1 MCANGCTKRQ
11 LISHA
16 SHHLQHRTQVKGE
29 LDNVNSHVTAED
41 ALKRR
46 LTRELKLGSAVPP
59 VLDYVANVVKLE
71 KLRLK
76 EKNESKR
83 IEVRASA
90 CSARL
95 PPHLCPLL
103 CFMMSRFQFSIVHAE
118 CNLVDTTCLT
128 SAQHRNSTMRLQPCQ
143 PPALMPVDCR

>member
-1 MCANGCTKRQ
+1 M
-11 LISHA
+11 
-16 SHHLQHRTQVKGE
+16 KGE

-46 LTRELKLGSAVPP
+46 LIRELKLGSAVPP

-83 IEVRASA
+83 IQVSGLRHWPAAASRYQH
-90 CSARL
+90 CSA
-95 PPHLCPLL
+95 
-103 CFMMSRFQFSIVHAE
+103 V
-118 CNLVDTTCLT
+118 
-128 SAQHRNSTMRLQPCQ
+128 
-143 PPALMPVDCR
+143 

>member
-1 MCANGCTKRQ
+1 
-11 LISHA
+11 L
-16 SHHLQHRTQVKGE
+16 QVKGE

-46 LTRELKLGSAVPP
+46 LIRELKLGSAVPP

-83 IEVRASA
+83 IQVSG
-90 CSARL
+90 
-95 PPHLCPLL
+95 HW
-103 CFMMSRFQFSIVHAE
+103 Q
-118 CNLVDTTCLT
+118 
-128 SAQHRNSTMRLQPCQ
+128 
-143 PPALMPVDCR
+143 

>member
-1 MCANGCTKRQ
+1 
-11 LISHA
+11 
-16 SHHLQHRTQVKGE
+16 VKGE

-46 LTRELKLGSAVPP
+46 LIRELKLGSAVPP

-83 IEVRASA
+83 IQVSGLKP
-90 CSARL
+90 ARCGQ
-95 PPHLCPLL
+95 PSPTLL
-103 CFMMSRFQFSIVHAE
+103 C
-118 CNLVDTTCLT
+118 
-128 SAQHRNSTMRLQPCQ
+128 
-143 PPALMPVDCR
+143 